1 MATGSGGDDGYEI
14 RLEGRLDERWA
25 GWFDGMTVTALDDG
39 TTVLRGGVSDQ
50 AALHGLLARLRDLGL
65 PLLSV
70 HSVTVTASNQT
81 GEALSPRALIVTVFG
96 LYVRE
101 AGGWI
106 SVSRLIALMGRVGI
120 DAQAVRSSVSRLKKR
135 GVLQSERRGNVAGYA
150 VSPYGEGVLAEGDRR
165 IFRREEPAASDW
177 VLAVFS
183 VPESE
188 RDKRHALRSRLTS
201 LGFGT
206 VSSGVWIA
214 AGHVADDVLEAL
226 ARDGLDRFVDIF
238 HADHL
243 GYDDLASRVAQWWD
257 LETIDAR
264 YQQFLTA
271 YRPLLDRWTARRR
284 PSQHRAEAFA
294 DYVQALTSWRQLPYL
309 DPGLPAELLPAGWSG
324 RAAAE
329 LFAALQSTL
338 EGPAHEYVAEGVES
352 DTP

>member
-1 MATGSGGDDGYEI
+1 
-14 RLEGRLDERWA
+14 
-25 GWFDGMTVTALDDG
+25 
-39 TTVLRGGVSDQ
+39 
-50 AALHGLLARLRDLGL
+50 
-65 PLLSV
+65 
-70 HSVTVTASNQT
+70 VTVTVNDQT

-106 SVSRLIALMGRVGI
+106 SVSRLIALMGRVRI

-135 GVLQSERRGNVAGYA
+135 GVLLSERRGNVAGYA
-150 VSPYGEGVLAEGDRR
+150 LSPYAEDVLAEGDRR
-165 IFRREEPAASDW
+165 IFRRQEPAASDW

-214 AGHVADDVLEAL
+214 AGHAADDVLEAL
-226 ARDGLDRFVDIF
+226 ARDGLERYVDLF

-243 GYDDLASRVAQWWD
+243 GYGGLADRVAQWWD
-257 LETIDAR
+257 LESIDAR
-264 YQQFLTA
+264 YRQFLTA
-271 YRPLLDRWTARRR
+271 YRPLVDRWAARRR
-284 PSQHRAEAFA
+284 PSEHSAEAFA

-309 DPGLPAELLPAGWSG
+309 DPGLPADLLPADWSG
-324 RAAAE
+324 RAAAD
-329 LFAALQSTL
+329 LFAELKSTL
-338 EGPAHEYVAEGVES
+338 EGPAHEYVAAGA
-352 DTP
+352 